1 MVNRLINI
9 LKTKMSD
16 IKKICVVGTGY
27 VGLVSGTCLA
37 QIGHTVICVDNNKQK
52 VESLKKGISP
62 IYEPGLTEMMVK
74 NTKAGRLS
82 FTMDIAIAVKDCD
95 IIFIAVNTPTKANG
109 QTDLSYVE
117 TVSKQI
123 ALAMNGYKI
132 IVNKSTVPVGTG
144 QKVKEI
150 ITKFSKGMPF
160 DVVSNPE
167 FLREGTAI
175 SDFLYP
181 DRIVVG
187 AETDKAKKI
196 MDGVYKPIKAP
207 LVFTDIPSAEII
219 KHASNAYLA
228 TKISFIN
235 AVANICEGTGAN
247 VQQVALAMGL
257 DPRIGKSFLGAGL
270 GYGGS
275 CLPKDVSSFINVAK
289 KSGYT
294 FNLLQEVEKINKKQR
309 DIFVGK
315 VKNKIASFKGK
326 KIAVLGLSFKA
337 DTDDMRESPSI
348 DIVNHFVKMGA
359 KVSAFD
365 PVAMEKAKAI
375 FKDSITYCKDMY
387 QAADGAD
394 ALVII
399 TDWKEFKAMDLEKIK
414 KVMKKPIIVD
424 GRNLFDPVK
433 MAKLGFDYSSIGRP
447 K

>member
-1 MVNRLINI
+1 
-9 LKTKMSD
+9 MSD
-16 IKKICVVGTGY
+16 KKNICVIGTGY

-37 QIGHTVICVDNNKQK
+37 QIGHTVVCVDNNKQK
-52 VESLKKGISP
+52 IEDLHRGISP
-62 IYEPGLTEMMVK
+62 IYEPGLTEMMIK
-74 NTKAGRLS
+74 NAKAGRLS
-82 FTMDIAIAVKDCD
+82 FTMDIVGAVRDCD

-117 TVSKQI
+117 TVAKQV
-123 ALAMNGYKI
+123 ASAMDGYKI

-144 QKVKEI
+144 QKIKEI
-150 ITKFSKGMPF
+150 LAKFSKNMSF
-160 DVVSNPE
+160 DIVSNPE

-175 SDFLYP
+175 GDFLYP
-181 DRIVVG
+181 DRVVIG
-187 AETDKAKKI
+187 VENDKAKKL
-196 MDGVYKPIKAP
+196 MQAVYEPIKAP

-235 AVANICEGTGAN
+235 AIANICEGTGAN

-275 CLPKDVSSFINVAK
+275 CLPKDVSAFINVAK

-309 DIFVGK
+309 DIFIGK
-315 VKNKIASFKGK
+315 VKNKISSFRGK
-326 KIAVLGLSFKA
+326 KIGVLGLSFKA

-359 KVSAFD
+359 SVFAFD
-365 PVAMEKAKAI
+365 PVASQKAKAI
-375 FKDSITYCKDMY
+375 FKDTITYCKDMY
-387 QAADGAD
+387 QAVDGAD

-399 TDWKEFKAMDLEKIK
+399 TDWKEFKVMDLEKIK
-414 KVMKKPIIVD
+414 KLMKKPVIID
-424 GRNLFDPVK
+424 GRNLFDPSK

-447 K
+447 TNT

>member
-1 MVNRLINI
+1 
-9 LKTKMSD
+9 MSD